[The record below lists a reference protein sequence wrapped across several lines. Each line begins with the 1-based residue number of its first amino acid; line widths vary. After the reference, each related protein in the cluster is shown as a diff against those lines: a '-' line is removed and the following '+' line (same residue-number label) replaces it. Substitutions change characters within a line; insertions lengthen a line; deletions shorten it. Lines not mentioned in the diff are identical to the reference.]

1 MFLFVWKFCSA
12 LVASWFTNVICDDI
26 KRSEYKIIFNVFF
39 WFQVKEKLESW
50 GFGFSNELASVRG
63 RVLDREKII
72 FATPRGNEK
81 PEQANDKA
89 DWTNAFRSRQMLSV
103 KNLDSWAIIVPQRDR
118 QNLDNLIQT
127 MIKVAK
133 PLNFI
138 IQRPTNM

>member
-1 MFLFVWKFCSA
+1 MK
-12 LVASWFTNVICDDI
+12 
-26 KRSEYKIIFNVFF
+26 
-39 WFQVKEKLESW
+39 QKLESW

-103 KNLDSWAIIVPQRDR
+103 KSLDSWAIIVPQRDR